1 MCVPSSVWRAV
12 NEALMRGDYDAAE
25 AAKEEVE
32 RQQREMVHQATVLAP
47 WDGSSYSTTTNQ
59 KTTKKK
65 KKKLFRKSSTDKQVV
80 EASWGVDEE
89 EERWRQMNPAVFFD
103 RHRASR
109 TGSVEWLVR
118 WDQIRL
124 EPDRRENLL

>member
-1 MCVPSSVWRAV
+1 M
-12 NEALMRGDYDAAE
+12 NEALTRGDYDAAE

-32 RQQREMVHQATVLAP
+32 RQQREMVHQATVLTP
-47 WDGSSYSTTTNQ
+47 WAGSSYSTYAEATATK
-59 KTTKKK
+59 KTKK
-65 KKKLFRKSSTDKQVV
+65 KKKLFRKSSTDKQLV

-109 TGSVEWLVR
+109 TGNVEWLVR
-118 WDQIRL
+118 WDQVRL
-124 EPDRRENLL
+124 AADRRENLL